1 MNKKVTIQDI
11 ADALGISRNTVS
23 KAINNMDG
31 IANSTKE
38 KIVQKAI
45 EMGYRPFSYAN
56 TLNAVASQAKEPDQE
71 TNGFQGEIA
80 LLTGGFL
87 NHSHFASL
95 MLDKFQQEI
104 SRLGYIMNNHRVT
117 EKDIADQTL
126 PMTVNLKQVKALVC
140 IELFDWDYGNML
152 CSLGIPILFVD
163 GPAKVGGRS
172 LPADQLYM
180 DNTAA
185 VSNFVRDMLA
195 KGLTRIGF
203 VGEHLHCQSF
213 FERYSAFLT
222 TMQMAGYPVENKFV
236 ISFNNSEQLRNAIG
250 ALDELP
256 DVFICANDFVGLDA
270 MYALNAVGKQVP
282 EDVLLCGF
290 DDSAESR
297 SCNPPLTTVHIHTQT
312 MAYSAVQLLMT
323 RISAPSLDYRYVY
336 TETDLIYRA
345 SAPQER

>member
-31 IANSTKE
+31 IATSTKE

-45 EMGYRPFSYAN
+45 EMGYRPFSYAT

-126 PMTVNLKQVKALVC
+126 PMTANLKQVKALVC

-203 VGEHLHCQSF
+203 VGEYLHCQSF

-236 ISFNNSEQLRNAIG
+236 ISFNNSEQLRNAIA

-256 DVFICANDFVGLDA
+256 DVFVCANDFVAMDA
-270 MYALNAVGKQVP
+270 IYALSSIGKQVP
-282 EDVLLCGF
+282 KDVLLCGF

-323 RISAPSLDYRYVY
+323 RINEPTLDCRYVY